1 MLKKSIFTI
10 VSFVMLFSILIS
22 GSASAASTSET
33 KYEDAIKEIKNSQ
46 ESFLEYLKDAAPKNE
61 EEASEIAAEYYSENK
76 LSDDVL
82 GSYYEKKRNLLPG
95 IKSGDSFDIGK
106 YIEKNVSADEFE
118 AHEIGN
124 GIKVI
129 FTDSPT
135 YFITYAGEKKAKN
148 GEVSTKAT
156 SKEYEFTY
164 RAKNMFGLQ
173 LFKVYNSAY
182 FVYGGKEPRATQTDA
197 YYKRGQT
204 ATWKAENW
212 KKGTKKVSGKA
223 VAYAQGNFTTGFSFG
238 GFDLIMEE
246 WHISN
251 EIHCNNK
258 GKVSFYGNRL

>member
-1 MLKKSIFTI
+1 MLKKSVLTI
-10 VSFVMLFSILIS
+10 VSFIILFSIMVS
-22 GSASAASTSET
+22 GSAAAAYTNET
-33 KYEDAIKEIKNSQ
+33 KYEDAIKEIKKKQ
-46 ESFLEYLKDAAPKNE
+46 EDFLSYLKKASPKDE
-61 EEASEIAAEYYSENK
+61 EEANKAAEEYYSKNK
-76 LSDDVL
+76 IKEEFLA
-82 GSYYEKKRNLLPG
+82 SYYTKNRNLLPN

-106 YIEKNVSADEFE
+106 YIEENVRTEKFE
-118 AHEIGN
+118 AHKIGN
-124 GIKVI
+124 GIELI
-129 FTDSPT
+129 LTDSPT
-135 YFITYAGEKKAKN
+135 YFITYAGEKKSKN
-148 GEVSTKAT
+148 GEVSTNAT

-182 FVYGGKEPRATQTDA
+182 FVYGGNEPRATQTDA

-204 ATWKAENW
+204 SAWKVENW
-212 KKGTKKVSGKA
+212 KKGTKKTKGKA

-238 GFDLIMEE
+238 GFDLILEE

>member
-1 MLKKSIFTI
+1 M
-10 VSFVMLFSILIS
+10 VS
-22 GSASAASTSET
+22 GSASAANTNET
-33 KYEDAIKEIKNSQ
+33 KYEDAIKEIKKKQ
-46 ESFLEYLKDAAPKNE
+46 EDFLSYLKKASPKDE
-61 EEASEIAAEYYSENK
+61 EEANKVAEEYYSKNK
-76 LSDDVL
+76 IKEEFLA
-82 GSYYEKKRNLLPG
+82 SYYTKNRNLLPN

-106 YIEKNVSADEFE
+106 YIEENVRTEKFE
-118 AHEIGN
+118 AHKIGN
-124 GIKVI
+124 GIELI
-129 FTDSPT
+129 LTDSPT
-135 YFITYAGEKKAKN
+135 YFITYAGEKKSKN
-148 GEVSTKAT
+148 GEVSTNAT

-182 FVYGGKEPRATQTDA
+182 FVYGGNEPRATQTDA

-204 ATWKAENW
+204 SAWKVENW
-212 KKGTKKVSGKA
+212 KKGTKKTKGKA

-238 GFDLIMEE
+238 GFDLILEE

>member
-10 VSFVMLFSILIS
+10 VSFVMLFSIMIS
-22 GSASAASTSET
+22 GSASAANTSEA
-33 KYEDAIKEIKNSQ
+33 KYEDAIKEIKKNQ
-46 ESFLEYLKDAAPKNE
+46 ADFLSYLKNAKPKNE
-61 EEASEIAAEYYSENK
+61 EEANKIAEEYYSKNK
-76 LSDDVL
+76 IKEEFLA
-82 GSYYEKKRNLLPG
+82 SYYKKNRNILPNV
-95 IKSGDSFDIGK
+95 KSGDSFDIGK
-106 YIEKNVSADEFE
+106 YIEENVSSKQFE
-118 AHEIGN
+118 AHKIGN
-124 GIKVI
+124 GVELIL
-129 FTDSPT
+129 TDSPT
-135 YFITYAGEKKAKN
+135 YFITYAGEKKSSSS
-148 GEVSTKAT
+148 EVSTKAT

-204 ATWKAENW
+204 STWKAENW
-212 KKGTKKVSGKA
+212 KKETKKVSGKA
-223 VAYAQGNFTTGFSFG
+223 VAYAQGNFTTGFSVG

>member
-1 MLKKSIFTI
+1 MF
-10 VSFVMLFSILIS
+10 FSIMIS
-22 GSASAASTSET
+22 GSVSAASTSET
-33 KYEDAIKEIKNSQ
+33 KYEDAIKEIKKNQ
-46 ESFLEYLKDAAPKNE
+46 EDFLSYLKNAKPQNE
-61 EEASEIAAEYYSENK
+61 KEANKIAEEYYSKNK
-76 LSDDVL
+76 MKEEFLA
-82 GSYYEKKRNLLPG
+82 SYYKKNRNILPN

-106 YIEKNVSADEFE
+106 YIVENVSSKQFE
-118 AHEIGN
+118 AHKIGN
-124 GIKVI
+124 GVELIL
-129 FTDSPT
+129 TDSPT
-135 YFITYAGEKKAKN
+135 YFITYAGEKKSSS

-204 ATWKAENW
+204 STWKAENW

-223 VAYAQGNFTTGFSFG
+223 VAYAQGNFTTGFSVG

>member
-1 MLKKSIFTI
+1 MLKKSIFTF
-10 VSFVMLFSILIS
+10 VSLVMVISIMIT
-22 GSASAASTSET
+22 GKVSAAVSDES
-33 KYEDAIKEIKNSQ
+33 KYENAIKEIKKSQ
-46 ESFLEYLKDAAPKNE
+46 ESFLKYLKDAAPKNE
-61 EEASEIAAEYYSENK
+61 EEASDIAEEYYSDNK
-76 LSDDVL
+76 LNDELL

-95 IKSGDSFDIGK
+95 IESGDSFDIGK
-106 YIEKNVSADEFE
+106 YIEKNVTSDEFE

-124 GIKVI
+124 GIKVV

-135 YFITYAGEKKAKN
+135 YFITYAGEKKAES
-148 GEVSTKAT
+148 GEISTSAT
-156 SKEYEFTY
+156 SKEYEFIY

-173 LFKVYNSAY
+173 LFRVYNSAY